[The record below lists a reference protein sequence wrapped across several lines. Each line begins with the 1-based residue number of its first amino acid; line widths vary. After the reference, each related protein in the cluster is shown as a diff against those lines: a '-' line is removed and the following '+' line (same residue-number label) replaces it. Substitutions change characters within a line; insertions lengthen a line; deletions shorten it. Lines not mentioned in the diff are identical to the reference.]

1 VLAKSSKTKETRFVK
16 MEDALV
22 DWLSPFRKRRGL
34 IVGQNLR
41 KELTAVKGKAGY
53 GVSGKKGKSW
63 PKDVLRH
70 TFGTYW
76 LALNQDRAR
85 LGEQMGNT
93 VQVIKKH
100 YKRAVPKL
108 EADKFWALRLRRPGR
123 IIPMSAT
130 A

>member
-1 VLAKSSKTKETRFVK
+1 
-16 MEDALV
+16 M
-22 DWLSPFRKRRGL
+22 
-34 IVGQNLR
+34 
-41 KELTAVKGKAGY
+41 KGKAGY
-53 GVSGKKGKSW
+53 QVSGKKGKLW

-76 LALNQDRAR
+76 LALHQDRAR

-93 VQVIKKH
+93 VQIIKKH

-108 EADKFWALRLRRPGR
+108 EADKFWALRPQPSGVVIRMP
-123 IIPMSAT
+123 IT